1 MGYPSV
7 TLNIFNDWYAR
18 DTSKKI
24 RAVFKAKG
32 QSGKPLSLPI
42 YGYKKSE
49 ANKNLWL
56 VDDEAAEVVR
66 RIFKLCI
73 EGYSP
78 LQIARILTQEG
89 ISRLLQ
95 PTLCQRVG
103 ITVTRTLSCTAG
115 AEKLSV
121 TFLIDPNTSGIQSI
135 SEHTRSPTRTRKP

>member
-42 YGYKKSE
+42 YSYKKSE

-78 LQIARILTQEG
+78 VQIAR
-89 ISRLLQ
+89 SH
-95 PTLCQRVG
+95 
-103 ITVTRTLSCTAG
+103 AG
-115 AEKLSV
+115 RYPDSYSLRSV
-121 TFLIDPNTSGIQSI
+121 KG
-135 SEHTRSPTRTRKP
+135 